1 MNACEQGIS
10 IAAER
15 LLRAVPPEFP
25 LAMSRI
31 DSGDASG
38 VAPSASERPLQRS
51 DYDFSLPDELIA
63 RYPSEQRS
71 DCRLLH
77 LDGKSGEIVHRH
89 FPDLLEKLEPGDVV
103 VFNDTRVIPA
113 RLHGQKASGG
123 KIEMLLERPLDA
135 HRGLAHI
142 RSSKSPKPGTEL
154 IFEGGITAVVE
165 GRQDALFELRFHGE
179 TPMIELLNQHGH
191 MPLPPYITRD
201 DELSDRERYQTVY
214 ARRDGAV
221 AAPTAGLHF
230 DEPIM
235 AAMAEKGIETAFVT
249 LHVGAGTF
257 QPVRVDSI
265 LEHHMHSEWIE
276 VGQEACDTIARA
288 RAAGRRVV
296 AVGTTS
302 VRCLESAAKAHGGEL
317 APYSGDTDIF
327 IYPGYE
333 WQVVD
338 LLITNFHLPESTL
351 LMLVSAFAG
360 YEHTM
365 AAYQAAVQERYQ
377 FFSYG
382 DAMLLER
389 A

>member
-1 MNACEQGIS
+1 MQ
-10 IAAER
+10 
-15 LLRAVPPEFP
+15 RA
-25 LAMSRI
+25 
-31 DSGDASG
+31 
-38 VAPSASERPLQRS
+38 
-51 DYDFSLPDELIA
+51 DFHFELPDELIA

-71 DCRLLH
+71 DCRLLCA
-77 LDGKSGEIVHRH
+77 DGRSGALEHRR
-89 FPDLLEKLEPGDVV
+89 FTDLLELLEPGDLL

-123 KIEMLLERPLDA
+123 KVEMLLERPLDA

-154 IFEGGITAVVE
+154 IFEGDIHAVVE
-165 GRQDALFELRFHGE
+165 GRRDALFELRFLGE
-179 TPMIELLNQHGH
+179 TPMIALLEAHGH
-191 MPLPPYITRD
+191 MPLPPYITRE

-230 DEPIM
+230 DQPLLD
-235 AAMAEKGIETAFVT
+235 ALAEKGINSAFVT

-257 QPVRVDSI
+257 QPVRVDNI

-276 VGQEACDTIARA
+276 VSESTCRQVRETQ
-288 RAAGRRVV
+288 AAGKRVI

-302 VRCLESAAKAHGGEL
+302 VRCLESACMKSPDGQI
-317 APYSGDTDIF
+317 APFSGDTDIF

-333 WQVVD
+333 WRCVD
-338 LLITNFHLPESTL
+338 ALITNFHLPESTL

-360 YEHTM
+360 YDTIMH
-365 AAYQAAVQERYQ
+365 AYQTAVDERYA

-382 DAMLLER
+382 DAMLLTR
-389 A
+389 

>member
-1 MNACEQGIS
+1 MQ
-10 IAAER
+10 
-15 LLRAVPPEFP
+15 RA
-25 LAMSRI
+25 
-31 DSGDASG
+31 
-38 VAPSASERPLQRS
+38 
-51 DYDFSLPDELIA
+51 DFHFELPDELIA

-71 DCRLLH
+71 DCRLLCV
-77 LDGKSGEIVHRH
+77 DGQSGALAHRR
-89 FPDLLEKLEPGDVV
+89 FPDLLDLLEPGDLL

-113 RLHGQKASGG
+113 RLHGHKASGG
-123 KIEMLLERPLDA
+123 KVEMLLERPLDS

-154 IFEGGITAVVE
+154 IFEGDVHAIVE
-165 GRQDALFELRFHGE
+165 GRRDALFELRFLGD
-179 TPMIELLNQHGH
+179 TPMIALLEKHGH
-191 MPLPPYITRD
+191 MPLPPYITRE

-230 DEPIM
+230 DQPLLD
-235 AAMAEKGIETAFVT
+235 ALAGKGITSAFVT

-257 QPVRVDSI
+257 QPVRVDNI

-276 VGQEACDTIARA
+276 VTDSTCQQIRETQ
-288 RAAGRRVV
+288 AAGKRVI

-302 VRCLESAAKAHGGEL
+302 VRCLESACMKSSDGQI
-317 APYSGDTDIF
+317 APFSGDTDIF

-333 WQVVD
+333 WRCVD
-338 LLITNFHLPESTL
+338 ALITNFHLPESTL

-360 YEHTM
+360 YEHIM
-365 AAYQAAVQERYQ
+365 QAYRTAVEERYA

-382 DAMLLER
+382 DAMLLTR
-389 A
+389 